1 MSKKIFSYALCAFFC
16 IQCLSCASS
25 LLPKNMDPASRQF
38 LSEVRYIITRQERN
52 IFLGMPAAEREGFIE
67 EFWKKRDPDPYTEE
81 NEFKEQYYNRIEE
94 ANKLFQE
101 GTTPGWLQDRGRVHI
116 LLGPPERRDLF
127 PAGSAVYEFPT
138 EIWYYGYLPVV
149 FVDRT
154 ESGDYRLEPISAQ
167 NITLVTK
174 AQQEHK
180 PKLLREEVT
189 FDFSLRIRRAK
200 EGGALIQ
207 VEVPYKNIWLA
218 QRENSLQTTLE
229 LSAQISDRS
238 GKKVWEHRQE
248 YPISFEEQK
257 LAELTGQSYQ
267 LTLQVPLEPGEYS
280 LALDLVNKIDNSRMV
295 KRGKFTL

>member
-1 MSKKIFSYALCAFFC
+1 MRKNIFSYLICGFFC
-16 IQCLSCASS
+16 LQGLSCASY
-25 LLPKNMDPASRQF
+25 LLEKNLDPASKQF

-52 IFLGMPAAEREGFIE
+52 MFLGLPAAEREGFIE

-94 ANKLFQE
+94 ADKLFRE

-138 EIWYYGYLPVV
+138 EIWYYGYFPIV

-154 ESGDYRLEPISAQ
+154 ESGDYRLEPISAR

-180 PKLLREEVT
+180 PKLLREDVT
-189 FDFSLRIRRAK
+189 FDFSLRIRK
-200 EGGALIQ
+200 SPDGLALIQ

-218 QRENSLQTTLE
+218 QKENQLQTTLE
-229 LSAQISDRS
+229 LAAEVVDRS
-238 GKKVWEHRQE
+238 GKKVWDHKQE

-257 LAELTGQSYQ
+257 LAELTGQNYVVA
-267 LTLQVPLEPGEYS
+267 LQVRLEPGEYG
-280 LALDLVNKIDNSRMV
+280 LTVNLINKIDNSRMV